1 MPIEGTTLKIYGGDG
16 DDIFETNREQDS
28 TIGMGLSPVLYG
40 QAGNDKMTMHQFAG
54 TVKGYGGTGDDKIV
68 FFNNMSVTAAGNEGD
83 DILYGGDGEGSDG
96 AMTT

>member
-28 TIGMGLSPVLYG
+28 TIGMGLRPILYG

-54 TVKGYGGTGDDKIV
+54 TV
-68 FFNNMSVTAAGNEGD
+68 
-83 DILYGGDGEGSDG
+83 
-96 AMTT
+96 